1 MLDIIFQNETTRG
14 TDDVVF
20 TIKNHCNQYL
30 WMGAQVSIFQINKS
44 DIMV

>member
-20 TIKNHCNQYL
+20 TFKKYCNQDL
-30 WMGAQVSIFQINKS
+30 WMGAQVNVFQIITNQ
-44 DIMV
+44 IL